1 MFRSSNGISRGRQR
15 SARPR
20 PQRASGPNPGYRG
33 QPTDNEPIF
42 VANQSQLQEVG
53 ALTMQPMQ
61 SHAQAVDLELDS
73 AMTLSQV
80 GVGCDVRIRL
90 LQGPSCE
97 RLRDL
102 GFCEELRIRKLS
114 SGPNLVC
121 AICGTRMA
129 ISRELADQ
137 VYVEAVA

>member
-1 MFRSSNGISRGRQR
+1 M
-15 SARPR
+15 
-20 PQRASGPNPGYRG
+20 
-33 QPTDNEPIF
+33 ELIF

-53 ALTMQPMQ
+53 ALTVQRMQ

-114 SGPNLVC
+114 SGRNLVC